1 MKEPVS
7 RNEVNKEAFGRRLTQ
22 AMEER
27 RETTYSMADSVSLT
41 ASTISRYAN
50 GKMAPKIP
58 TLFQLADHLQV
69 NPLWLMGYDRPREQA
84 RSAGGRIPVV
94 QAPGALPEPDAG
106 GKRTAALFR
115 PAFAGGLL
123 LLLGGRQYERRADTG
138 GRLCICKKTER
149 RGGRRDC
156 RCGHRPARS
165 ACGAVYKAGG
175 RTIMKTEP
183 VRMETTPDS
192 APIIGKVVAF
202 QGLAR

>member
-94 QAPGALPEPDAG
+94 QVPGALPEPDA
-106 GKRTAALFR
+106 AESV
-115 PAFAGGLL
+115 LL
-123 LLLGGRQYERRADTG
+123 LFSDQPLQADFCFCVADDSMSGARILAGDYVFVKRQNDVADGEIAAVDIGGAFSLRR
-138 GRLCICKKTER
+138 
-149 RGGRRDC
+149 
-156 RCGHRPARS
+156 
-165 ACGAVYKAGG
+165 VYKAGG

>member
-84 RSAGGRIPVV
+84 RAAG
-94 QAPGALPEPDAG
+94 
-106 GKRTAALFR
+106 FR
-115 PAFAGGLL
+115 S
-123 LLLGGRQYERRADTG
+123 
-138 GRLCICKKTER
+138 
-149 RGGRRDC
+149 C
-156 RCGHRPARS
+156 RRPARCRNRTRRKAYCCSFPTSLCRRTS
-165 ACGAVYKAGG
+165 AFAW
-175 RTIMKTEP
+175 RTT
-183 VRMETTPDS
+183 V
-192 APIIGKVVAF
+192 
-202 QGLAR
+202 

>member
-1 MKEPVS
+1 MKELVS

-84 RSAGGRIPVV
+84 RAAGGRIPVV
-94 QAPGALPEPDAG
+94 QAPGALPEPDA
-106 GKRTAALFR
+106 AESV
-115 PAFAGGLL
+115 LL
-123 LLLGGRQYERRADTG
+123 LFSDQPLQADFCFCVADGEIAAVDIGGAFSLRR
-138 GRLCICKKTER
+138 
-149 RGGRRDC
+149 
-156 RCGHRPARS
+156 
-165 ACGAVYKAGG
+165 VYKAGG

-202 QGLAR
+202 QGMAR

>member
-69 NPLWLMGYDRPREQA
+69 NPLWLMGYDRPREQV

-94 QAPGALPEPDAG
+94 QAPGALPEPDA
-106 GKRTAALFR
+106 AESV
-115 PAFAGGLL
+115 LL
-123 LLLGGRQYERRADTG
+123 LFSDQPLQADFCFCVADDSMSGARILAGDYVFVKRQNDVADGEIAAVDIGGAFSLRR
-138 GRLCICKKTER
+138 
-149 RGGRRDC
+149 
-156 RCGHRPARS
+156 
-165 ACGAVYKAGG
+165 VYKAGG

-202 QGLAR
+202 QGMAR